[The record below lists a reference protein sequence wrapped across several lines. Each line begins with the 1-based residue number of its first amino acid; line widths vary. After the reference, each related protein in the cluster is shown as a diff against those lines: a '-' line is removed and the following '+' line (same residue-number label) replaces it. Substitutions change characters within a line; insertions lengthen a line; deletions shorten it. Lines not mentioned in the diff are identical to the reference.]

1 MFDRVPPNSIGLGV
15 MSEPS
20 KVLQLR
26 DPVISNIPRY
36 SKHLKSWYSMTWP
49 FSFRTWYGPPSDG
62 QRWPQ
67 EASQWRQSWTIAS
80 FPAGTGEAWELAFA
94 VATDGTDLLGTG
106 EISWSHAVPCAM
118 VVNQVLNEIHIEV
131 LTIQRI
137 EREREETTM
146 DSHSPN
152 LRAFHSDPSQGGL

>member
-1 MFDRVPPNSIGLGV
+1 
-15 MSEPS
+15 
-20 KVLQLR
+20 
-26 DPVISNIPRY
+26 
-36 SKHLKSWYSMTWP
+36 
-49 FSFRTWYGPPSDG
+49 
-62 QRWPQ
+62 
-67 EASQWRQSWTIAS
+67 
-80 FPAGTGEAWELAFA
+80 
-94 VATDGTDLLGTG
+94 
-106 EISWSHAVPCAM
+106 M